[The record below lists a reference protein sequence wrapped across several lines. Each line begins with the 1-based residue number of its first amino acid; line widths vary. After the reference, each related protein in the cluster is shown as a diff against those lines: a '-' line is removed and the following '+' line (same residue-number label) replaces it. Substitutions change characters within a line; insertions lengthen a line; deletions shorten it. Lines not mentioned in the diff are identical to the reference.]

1 MQEED
6 SPYVSIGLPV
16 YNGERY
22 LAETI
27 ESVLR
32 QTFLSFELIICD
44 NASTDGTRAIVER
57 FAGRDGRVRYYRNE
71 ENLGAP
77 RNYNRCFA
85 LARGKYFKWIAADDL
100 IDPDY
105 LDYTVEALDATP
117 SAVLAYTRGVGIDEE
132 GRLLKRSKHP
142 VPLHEQGSALSRFV
156 RFRERSGFSAWPMLY
171 IFGLMRSDV
180 LRQTRLHGTYVNS
193 DNCLIYEMLLR
204 GAFVEVPEPLS
215 AFRIHEGSS
224 SAYAKTPQ
232 LRQRFFNPQSGLLSG
247 LVGHRRLYFEYLLAI
262 GRAPISPLQKL
273 RVAFFNMTWALRRSE
288 DREAEADSQL
298 LPLAAPSAGRG

>member
-22 LAETI
+22 LAEAI
-27 ESVLR
+27 ESLLR
-32 QTFLSFELIICD
+32 QSFLSFELIICD
-44 NASTDGTRAIVER
+44 NASTDGTPAIAER
-57 FAGRDGRVRYYRNE
+57 FAGRDGRVRYYRGETNV
-71 ENLGAP
+71 GAA
-77 RNYNRCFA
+77 RNFQRAFA
-85 LARGKYFKWIAADDL
+85 LSRGKYFKWLAADDL
-100 IDPDY
+100 IEPDY
-105 LDYTVEALDATP
+105 LAYTVDALDATP
-117 SAVLAYTRGVGIDEE
+117 TAVLAYTRAFGIDDE
-132 GRLLKRSKHP
+132 GRRLKRCKHP
-142 VPLHEQGSALSRFV
+142 VPLSEQRTALDRFV

-215 AFRIHEGSS
+215 AFRIDDGSS
-224 SAYAKTPQ
+224 SAYANTPQ
-232 LRQRFFNPQSGLLSG
+232 LRQRFFNPQGGLLSG
-247 LVGHRRLYFEYLLAI
+247 LLGHRRLYIEYLLAI
-262 GRAPISPLQKL
+262 ARAPISPWAKL
-273 RVAFFNMTWALRRSE
+273 RIGFFNLTWALRRTE

-298 LPLAAPSAGRG
+298 IPLAAPAAGRS

>member
-1 MQEED
+1 MEEG

-32 QTFLSFELIICD
+32 QSFLSFELIICD
-44 NASTDGTRAIVER
+44 NASTDGTRAIAER
-57 FAGRDGRVRYYRNE
+57 FAGRDGRVRYYRGE
-71 ENLGAP
+71 TNLGAA
-77 RNYNRCFA
+77 RNFQRAFE
-85 LARGKYFKWIAADDL
+85 LSRGKYFKWIAADDL

-105 LDYTVEALDATP
+105 LDYTVEALDGTP
-117 SAVLAYTRGVGIDEE
+117 SAALTYTRGVGIDEE
-132 GRLLKRSKHP
+132 GQLLKRCKHP
-142 VPLHEQGSALSRFV
+142 VPMHDQGSALSRFV
-156 RFRERSGFSAWPMLY
+156 HFRERSGFSAWPMLY

-180 LRQTRLHGTYVNS
+180 LRQTRLLGAYINS

-224 SAYAKTPQ
+224 SAYANTPQ
-232 LRQRFFNPQSGLLSG
+232 LRQRFFNPQGSLFAGLL
-247 LVGHRRLYFEYLLAI
+247 GHRRLYIEYLLAI
-262 GRAPISPLQKL
+262 ARAPVSPLQKA
-273 RVAFFNMTWALRRSE
+273 RIAFFNLTWALRRSE